1 MTIKKY
7 GYRNWAVYDDS
18 GYLIC
23 VTVYKK
29 GAKEVLIRLTGAKTE
44 DTTNTNNSYIDL
56 QELIRLQKELRQ
68 LSKKLNDISKK
79 IKSGNMPTRLFY
91 NQNNNEKDVDMY
103 ASKC

>member
-1 MTIKKY
+1 MTIEKY

-29 GAKEVLIRLTGAKTE
+29 GAIEVLNRLTGAKTE
-44 DTTNTNNSYIDL
+44 DTTNNSYIDL
-56 QELIRLQKELRQ
+56 QELTRLQKEFRQ
-68 LSKKLNDISKK
+68 LSKKFNDISKK
-79 IKSGNMPTRLFY
+79 IKSKNKPTRLFY